1 MGYFFADSII
11 KGKTNKLRGCARH
24 GLGYGKMKTQKMV
37 KMAVVAMTAVAA
49 LISANDVKAQYYLDY
64 GPGSLV

>member
-1 MGYFFADSII
+1 
-11 KGKTNKLRGCARH
+11 
-24 GLGYGKMKTQKMV
+24 MKTQKMV